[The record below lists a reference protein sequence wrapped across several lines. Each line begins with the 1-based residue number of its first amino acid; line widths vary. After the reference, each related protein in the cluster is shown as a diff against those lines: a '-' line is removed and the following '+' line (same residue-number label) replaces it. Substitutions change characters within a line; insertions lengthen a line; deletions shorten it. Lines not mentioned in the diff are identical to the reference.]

1 MVRMD
6 KNKFSPFL
14 ITAVICFLTCFF
26 YLNRIE
32 FLDLL
37 ELKAYDLRL
46 KARGKIETSKQV
58 AIVAIDEQSLERI
71 GRWPW
76 TRSKMAELV
85 EKIAQFGPKVV
96 GYDIS
101 FFDPEKTAAQKELVL
116 LAKKARDLNLLPN
129 PKLRQYIKERLIKTN
144 PDLTLALTLQKAA
157 SPQILGYYFNLDPQ
171 SVKNATSSNNHSTLP
186 EAACYLAQKF
196 VGQSKEVNLSVPV
209 GYKVRHN
216 IPLLAKVAAAEAYFN
231 VIPDTDGVIRRY
243 NLAIKYGEK
252 YYQPLAAAMISL
264 TNRSKIPTLV
274 LSSAGLMGV
283 EIGDFF
289 VPTDEQGRMLVNYRG
304 PEKSITHIPAW
315 KFFTSQVQEQE
326 VKNKWILIGVTAPA
340 VYDLRVTPYGVA
352 YPGAEIQATAL
363 DTMLRGDFLLRP
375 NWAPLFDLGAIVLLG
390 LISLFFLWRAGAFW
404 TLIGFSGTAM
414 LYLGLNFY
422 LFKIGRYWL
431 NVVYPLLGFGLN
443 YLSLNVYRFIFADR
457 QKRQIRQAFSK
468 YLDPNVVEQVV
479 SNPDKLKLGGEK
491 LELSVL
497 FSDIRG
503 FTSISEKLKPEQLVS
518 LLNEYLTEM
527 TGIVLENKGLLDKY
541 IGDAVMAVFGAPLHN
556 DRHAYDACNAALEMM
571 SRLKKLNEQ
580 WKERGIPVLD
590 IGIGINTGEMVAG
603 NMGSV
608 ERFDY
613 TVMGDNVNLASRLEG
628 LNKAYGT
635 NIIISEYTK
644 NKVEN
649 EFWFRSLD
657 LVRVKGKK
665 KAVEIFELLGSR
677 KETCPIPYMEEYNL
691 FMKHYRLGEFKKAKD
706 IVDKILE
713 KHEQDKVVQLYRQR
727 LDLLLENPPAHW
739 DGVYTFTTK

>member
-1 MVRMD
+1 M
-6 KNKFSPFL
+6 KNKQKIRYPL
-14 ITAVICFLTCFF
+14 IVTICLLIITCWA
-26 YLNRIE
+26 YLARIE
-32 FLDLL
+32 FLELL
-37 ELKAYDLRL
+37 EFKAYDLRL
-46 KARGKIETSKQV
+46 KARGKIDTSGQV

-85 EKIAQFGPKVV
+85 EEISQFGPKAV

-101 FFDPEKTAAQKELVL
+101 FFDPEKNPAQAELVL
-116 LAKKARDLNLLPN
+116 LAQKARELNLLPN
-129 PKLRQYIKERLIKTN
+129 PKLRKHIKERLIKTN
-144 PDLTLALTLQKAA
+144 PDLTLALALKEAA

-171 SVKNATSSNNHSTLP
+171 SSTNSTFSIKHSTLTK
-186 EAACYLAQKF
+186 AAWYPAQKF
-196 VGQSKEVNLSVPV
+196 VGRAKQVKISVPI
-209 GYKVRHN
+209 GYKARYN
-216 IPLLAKVAAAEAYFN
+216 ISLLAGVAAGEAYFN
-231 VIPDTDGVIRRY
+231 VIPDPDGVIRRY

-252 YYQPLAAAMISL
+252 YYQPLAAAMVSL
-264 TNRSKIPTLV
+264 TNRGKIPTLV

-283 EIGDFF
+283 EVGNLF
-289 VPTDEQGRMLVNYRG
+289 VPTDEQGRMLINYRG
-304 PEKSITHIPAW
+304 PEKSIVHIPAW
-315 KFFTSQVQEQE
+315 KFFTGQVREQE
-326 VKNKWILIGVTAPA
+326 IKNKWILVGVTAPA

-352 YPGAEIQATAL
+352 YPGIEIQATAL

-375 NWAPLFDLGAIVLLG
+375 NWAPLFDLGAIILLG

-404 TLIGFSGTAM
+404 TLIGFLGTVG

-422 LFKIGRYWL
+422 LFKTGRYWL

-443 YLSLNVYRFIFADR
+443 YLSLNIYRFIFADR

-479 SNPDKLKLGGEK
+479 SNPEKLKLGGEK

-503 FTSISEKLKPEQLVS
+503 FTSISERLKPEQLVS

-527 TGIVLENKGLLDKY
+527 TRIVLKNKGLLDKY
-541 IGDAVMAVFGAPLHN
+541 IGDAVMAVFGAPLHH
-556 DRHAYDACNAALEMM
+556 DRHAMDACNTALEMM
-571 SRLKKLNEQ
+571 EKLKELNEQ
-580 WKERGIPVLD
+580 WRAKSIPLLD

-603 NMGSV
+603 NMGSI

-628 LNKAYGT
+628 LNKVYGT
-635 NIIISEYTK
+635 NIIVSEFTK
-644 NKVEN
+644 DKVEG

-657 LVRVKGKK
+657 LVRVKGKEN
-665 KAVEIFELLGSR
+665 AVEIFELLGS
-677 KETCPIPYMEEYNL
+677 KKYPCPVEYMEDYNL
-691 FMKHYRLGEFKKAKD
+691 FMKNYRLGEFVKARD
-706 IVDKILE
+706 IVDRILE
-713 KHEQDKVVQLYRQR
+713 KYAQDKVVQVYRQR
-727 LDLLLENPPAHW
+727 LDLLLKNPPTDW

>member
-1 MVRMD
+1 
-6 KNKFSPFL
+6 L
-14 ITAVICFLTCFF
+14 
-26 YLNRIE
+26 
-32 FLDLL
+32 
-37 ELKAYDLRL
+37 
-46 KARGKIETSKQV
+46 
-58 AIVAIDEQSLERI
+58 
-71 GRWPW
+71 
-76 TRSKMAELV
+76 
-85 EKIAQFGPKVV
+85 
-96 GYDIS
+96 S
-101 FFDPEKTAAQKELVL
+101 F
-116 LAKKARDLNLLPN
+116 
-129 PKLRQYIKERLIKTN
+129 I
-144 PDLTLALTLQKAA
+144 ALTL
-157 SPQILGYYFNLDPQ
+157 L
-171 SVKNATSSNNHSTLP
+171 
-186 EAACYLAQKF
+186 
-196 VGQSKEVNLSVPV
+196 
-209 GYKVRHN
+209 
-216 IPLLAKVAAAEAYFN
+216 
-231 VIPDTDGVIRRY
+231 
-243 NLAIKYGEK
+243 
-252 YYQPLAAAMISL
+252 
-264 TNRSKIPTLV
+264 
-274 LSSAGLMGV
+274 
-283 EIGDFF
+283 
-289 VPTDEQGRMLVNYRG
+289 
-304 PEKSITHIPAW
+304 
-315 KFFTSQVQEQE
+315 
-326 VKNKWILIGVTAPA
+326 NKQL
-340 VYDLRVTPYGVA
+340 
-352 YPGAEIQATAL
+352 
-363 DTMLRGDFLLRP
+363 
-375 NWAPLFDLGAIVLLG
+375 
-390 LISLFFLWRAGAFW
+390 
-404 TLIGFSGTAM
+404 
-414 LYLGLNFY
+414 
-422 LFKIGRYWL
+422 
-431 NVVYPLLGFGLN
+431 
-443 YLSLNVYRFIFADR
+443 
-457 QKRQIRQAFSK
+457 
-468 YLDPNVVEQVV
+468 
-479 SNPDKLKLGGEK
+479 NPDKLKLGGEK